1 MPAKHRAIID
11 TAMDALALKTMM
23 RVLVDNGEAKAML
36 PAKGVTFY
44 NWSEEDRATFRAA
57 AKDAWDDWAKK
68 TPETAA
74 IVESHKAGT
83 PQGGGY
89 ARRPFLSGQQT
100 SQSSGKDDKG
110 SLIIGGGSIS
120 RNS

>member
-1 MPAKHRAIID
+1 MSADHLACSTSVWNDMPAKHRAIID

-74 IVESHKAGT
+74 IVESHKAFIKRIGL
-83 PQGGGY
+83 GG
-89 ARRPFLSGQQT
+89 
-100 SQSSGKDDKG
+100 
-110 SLIIGGGSIS
+110 
-120 RNS
+120 